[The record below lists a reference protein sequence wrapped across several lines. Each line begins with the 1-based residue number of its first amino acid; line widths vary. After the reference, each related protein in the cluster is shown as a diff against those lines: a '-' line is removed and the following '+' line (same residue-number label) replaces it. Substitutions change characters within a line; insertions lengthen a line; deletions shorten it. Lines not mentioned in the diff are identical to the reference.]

1 MFMTNLTSEDLIYDE
16 AGTSYDS
23 NTPSEVQDH
32 DTFVDHMD
40 EYHEVHEMQNDVQH
54 NYVVDS
60 DADYTSDSNIIPY
73 DQYVEDNEEHVVQC
87 NVSSVRNDALM
98 SILDEMHEQGVQ
110 SRLANKPDMVVNDS
124 VTSELA
130 RYKEL
135 VGEYEKRAKF
145 ELTDRERKIDEQMR
159 IIISDRNRK
168 ETSLKSELHSAQI
181 LLSSTVDHYKSK
193 TEEVTFLKKD
203 FKQKEDK
210 FLEEFL
216 DIKKLKDKIEDTLY
230 KQDQSVQ
237 IVHMLSQSV
246 LYSGHA
252 LVTTNHAPTVI
263 HDSEDTREIAEITR
277 KRMLYYEGKEVLSNA
292 NRCKRCYLTEV
303 IPFFKTL
310 KEHFVGV
317 QTALFKEV
325 KEMEEIFDQM
335 NNEVDKNT
343 VDKQCAEIEKK
354 NLLIENENLIVN
366 CLSTQLLYDVEKS
379 RCLDLE
385 ADMSKVHDESK
396 LISKLER
403 EYLNL
408 QLKYQHLQESFDNK
422 NSQASQEAPD
432 FNSFFKIKNL
442 EHQIQEKDN
451 VIRNLKVLVANVNDR
466 SCEPYNAKDVTAL
479 IEQNDCVRIELEK
492 VKQHYKELYDSIKI
506 TRAHTSEKT
515 STMLNEIESLKAQLR
530 SKEPCFTSDYVKP
543 KVLAPGMY
551 AIDVKPIPH
560 PLKNNRSAHL
570 NYISHLK
577 ESVETV
583 REIVEEARVVKP
595 LDNSLNY
602 ACQYTKLSQELLE
615 YVIGTCPKSFNE
627 RDNKAPSTPATRK
640 KQITFSDKP
649 RTLSSNTHKHKVH
662 QRVQQTNIPV
672 IPSTGVNDS
681 TEASGSKPRSNT
693 KKNRILP
700 AKKENKKEVEVRL
713 RTNKSV
719 WTKVNR
725 VDSSISSKRVVI
737 NSNSESVCK
746 TCNKCVNSASHGM
759 CVVNILNSV
768 NATSTVKTVLNKGN
782 QIWKPKGRLSDNSLY
797 KTKRVWKATGKLF
810 ADIGYQWRPT
820 GKKLTLGKLDCGS
833 QWRPTGKKFALG
845 EMCHLTKLS
854 VKCCSKHMTGNR
866 SKLMNFVEKFIGSV
880 RFGNDHLGAIMG
892 YGDYV
897 MGDSVISRVYYVEGL
912 GHNLFSVGQF
922 CDSDLEVAFRKH
934 TCFVRD
940 IKGTDIL
947 KGSRGTNLYTI
958 SIDEMMKSSPI
969 CLLSKASKSK
979 SWLWHRRLNHLN
991 FGTIND
997 LARKDLVRGLPR
1009 LKFEKD
1015 HLCSACQ
1022 LGKSKKF
1029 SHRPK
1034 SENTNMEVLHTLHMD
1049 LCGPMRVQSIKGKK
1063 YILVIVD
1070 DYSRFTWVKFLRS
1083 KDETPEFVTNFLKQI
1098 QVGLNKTVRFIRTD
1112 NGTEFVNQV
1121 MSEYYEGVGI
1131 FHQKSVPRTPQQ
1143 NGVVERRN
1151 RTLVEAARTMMI
1163 FSKAPMFLW
1172 AEAVAT
1178 ACYTQNRSLIHTR
1191 HNKTPYELVHDKKPD
1206 LTFFRV
1212 FGALCY
1218 PTNDSENLGKFQA
1231 KADIGI
1237 FVGYAPSRKGYR
1249 IYNKRTRRLM
1259 ETIHVTFDEM
1269 HQSMAP
1275 VRISSGPEPIMMT
1288 PGQLKSG
1295 LAPTDKEL
1303 EMLFQPMFD
1312 EHLEQSRVNEPVPS
1326 ATEINAQVVPP
1337 GTSLSTTIAQ
1347 DAPSPSASS
1356 STSDIHPPVQHQEI
1370 AEEPIHEDTP
1380 IIHDVIHPSPNL
1392 VTGDLS
1398 SAQSSSGNVNS
1409 AEPNQV
1415 NYPPDHLRR
1424 WTKDHPLDNIVG
1436 NPSRPVSTRK
1446 QLASDALWCCFHTE
1460 LSKVEPKNFKMA
1472 VIEDCWFQAM
1482 QDEIHEFD
1490 RLEVWE
1496 LVPRPIYVMVIA
1508 LKWIYKVKLDEYGDV
1523 LKNKARLVAKGYRQ
1537 EEGIDFEESFAPVA
1551 RIEAI
1556 RIFIANA
1563 ATKNMIIY
1571 QMDVKTA
1578 FLNGDLQEE
1587 VFVSQPEGFEDQ
1599 ENPTHVYRLKKA
1611 LYGLKH
1617 RHQGLWGGGGTTSF
1631 SKSRMHLINQAKY
1644 ALETLKKYG
1653 MDLSDPVD
1661 TPMVDRLKL
1670 DEDLMGIP
1678 VDQTRFK
1685 ESDQHG
1691 LLVLMKGTI
1700 NMGLLYPKDNA
1711 NSLTTYPDDDHAGCQ
1726 DSKVVRRKCSI
1737 SFLGERL
1744 LKDYGFDINKIPLYC
1759 DKSSIALFV
1768 KQRPHS
1774 SALNNIDTLR
1784 ATRFIQSKWKIEW
1797 LNSTSWKRIIS
1808 LQTSPQPEHYQRTVL
1823 NFSSKRLGMK
1833 SFYALKLSNV
1843 FKKERMSKPN
1853 AFVFWKIM
1861 SYNEKTGVYSCQVD
1875 EQWFDLSADLLRKA
1889 LAITPV
1895 NPTHTILCTLPSGHS
1910 DLIVVMSW
1918 DNPELKDFWQVSN
1931 PDTHSCKCLWGIVT
1945 HTNVDP

>member
-1 MFMTNLTSEDLIYDE
+1 MQ
-16 AGTSYDS
+16 GTSYDS
-23 NTPSEVQDH
+23 NTGKCVQDIRE
-32 DTFVDHMD
+32 DTIRLSRKTNFR
-40 EYHEVHEMQNDVQH
+40 EAH
-54 NYVVDS
+54 NNAKRKWAHTRNVKAKATQDSLLQGQDATNKQAQGSESSNGLRTVVDS
-60 DADYTSDSNIIPY
+60 CRGTGYRTLKLSDNSPVNEVRHSMWTMSLKLMNVMCIEPY
-73 DQYVEDNEEHVVQC
+73 V
-87 NVSSVRNDALM
+87 
-98 SILDEMHEQGVQ
+98 DEVAIGYKNP
-110 SRLANKPDMVVNDS
+110 LC
-124 VTSELA
+124 LA
-130 RYKEL
+130 R
-135 VGEYEKRAKF
+135 AK
-145 ELTDRERKIDEQMR
+145 Q
-159 IIISDRNRK
+159 
-168 ETSLKSELHSAQI
+168 A
-181 LLSSTVDHYKSK
+181 
-193 TEEVTFLKKD
+193 
-203 FKQKEDK
+203 
-210 FLEEFL
+210 
-216 DIKKLKDKIEDTLY
+216 
-230 KQDQSVQ
+230 
-237 IVHMLSQSV
+237 QSV

-252 LVTTNHAPTVI
+252 LVTTNHAPTLI
-263 HDSEDTREIAEITR
+263 HDSEDT
-277 KRMLYYEGKEVLSNA
+277 S
-292 NRCKRCYLTEV
+292 
-303 IPFFKTL
+303 
-310 KEHFVGV
+310 
-317 QTALFKEV
+317 LFKEV

-366 CLSTQLLYDVEKS
+366 CLSTQLLQNDV
-379 RCLDLE
+379 
-385 ADMSKVHDESK
+385 
-396 LISKLER
+396 
-403 EYLNL
+403 
-408 QLKYQHLQESFDNK
+408 YQHLQESFDNK

-451 VIRNLKVLVANVNDR
+451 VIRHLKDLVANVNDR
-466 SCEPYNAKDVTAL
+466 SREPYNAIDVTAL
-479 IEQNDCVRIELEK
+479 IEQNDCDRVELEK

-530 SKEPCFTSDYVKP
+530 SKEPCFTSEYVKP
-543 KVLAPGMY
+543 KVFAPGMY
-551 AIDVKPIPH
+551 VIDVKSIPH

-570 NYISHLK
+570 NYVNHLK
-577 ESVETV
+577 ESVEMV
-583 REIVEEARVVKP
+583 REIVEE
-595 LDNSLNY
+595 L
-602 ACQYTKLSQELLE
+602 
-615 YVIGTCPKSFNE
+615 I
-627 RDNKAPSTPATRK
+627 AP
-640 KQITFSDKP
+640 F
-649 RTLSSNTHKHKVH
+649 
-662 QRVQQTNIPV
+662 
-672 IPSTGVNDS
+672 
-681 TEASGSKPRSNT
+681 
-693 KKNRILP
+693 
-700 AKKENKKEVEVRL
+700 KKENKKEVEVRL

-719 WTKVNR
+719 WTKVNP
-725 VDSSISSKRVVI
+725 VDSGISSKRVVI
-737 NSNSESVCK
+737 NPNSESMCK
-746 TCNKCVNSASHGM
+746 TCNKCLNSASHGM

-768 NATSTVKTVLNKGN
+768 NVTPTVRIVLNKEK
-782 QIWKPKGRLSDNSLY
+782 QIWKPKGKLSDNSLS
-797 KTKRVWKATGKLF
+797 KTQRVWKATGKLF

-845 EMCHLTKLS
+845 EICQFTKLS
-854 VKCCSKHMTGNR
+854 VKCSTLSANQQVMLWYLDSGCSKHMTGNR

-958 SIDEMMKSSPI
+958 SIDEMLKSSPI

-1275 VRISSGPEPIMMT
+1275 ARMSSGPEPFMMT
-1288 PGQLKSG
+1288 PGQLNSG

-1312 EHLEQSRVNEPVPS
+1312 EHFEQTRVNEPVPS

-1347 DAPSPSASS
+1347 DAPSTSASS
-1356 STSDIHPPVQHQEI
+1356 STSDIHLPVKHHEI
-1370 AEEPIHEDTP
+1370 AEEPIQEDPP
-1380 IIHDVIHPSPNL
+1380 IIHDVLHPSHNL
-1392 VTGDLS
+1392 ATGDPG

-1409 AEPNQV
+1409 
-1415 NYPPDHLRR
+1415 PDHLRR

-1460 LSKVEPKNFKMA
+1460 LSRVEPKNFKMA

-1482 QDEIHEFD
+1482 QDEIHKFD

-1599 ENPTHVYRLKKA
+1599 DNPTHVYRLKKA
-1611 LYGLKH
+1611 LYGLKQAPRAWYDTLSKFLMANNFFKGAVDPTLFTRKSGKH
-1617 RHQGLWGGGGTTSF
+1617 ILLVQIYIDDIIFASTDHNACNIF
-1631 SKSRMHLINQAKY
+1631 SKEISSKFQMSMMGQINMVGS
-1644 ALETLKKYG
+1644 LVH
-1653 MDLSDPVD
+1653 VD
-1661 TPMVDRLKL
+1661 TTNGGIDCETGR
-1670 DEDLMGIP
+1670 DLLGTP
-1678 VDQTRFK
+1678 VTKSRFR
-1685 ESDQHG
+1685 G
-1691 LLVLMKGTI
+1691 TWLAPLIYLTALMQRRI
-1700 NMGLLYPKDNA
+1700 RRDV
-1711 NSLTTYPDDDHAGCQ
+1711 Q
-1726 DSKVVRRKCSI
+1726 DSRRSTR
-1737 SFLGERL
+1737 E
-1744 LKDYGFDINKIPLYC
+1744 
-1759 DKSSIALFV
+1759 
-1768 KQRPHS
+1768 
-1774 SALNNIDTLR
+1774 SAQFWELDWLSWV
-1784 ATRFIQSKWKIEW
+1784 IQE
-1797 LNSTSWKRIIS
+1797 
-1808 LQTSPQPEHYQRTVL
+1808 
-1823 NFSSKRLGMK
+1823 SKR
-1833 SFYALKLSNV
+1833 
-1843 FKKERMSKPN
+1843 ER
-1853 AFVFWKIM
+1853 
-1861 SYNEKTGVYSCQVD
+1861 
-1875 EQWFDLSADLLRKA
+1875 
-1889 LAITPV
+1889 AISSTEV
-1895 NPTHTILCTLPSGHS
+1895 NT
-1910 DLIVVMSW
+1910 
-1918 DNPELKDFWQVSN
+1918 
-1931 PDTHSCKCLWGIVT
+1931 
-1945 HTNVDP
+1945 